1 MGLSEESWSLQG
13 FYTVSLLL
21 ADVQLDKVL
30 LFFSVKKSEF
40 YWEFGVKVMEIKVGN
55 LRYT

>member
-1 MGLSEESWSLQG
+1 MKKSTVLSLNVRMGLSEESWSLQG
-13 FYTVSLLL
+13 FHTVSLLL

-40 YWEFGVKVMEIKVGN
+40 Y
-55 LRYT
+55 